1 MTVTYE
7 TCIVC
12 KNKTA
17 IEINIKPG
25 KDCKQVKC
33 DICGY
38 FFATSFEKF
47 LSYSY
52 DPDDDGFIPNVPTE
66 RVIRATLS
74 HWIRCNQPSA
84 SETWPKTEDMPL
96 VNKELVV
103 RCLKKEFM
111 LPTPSEQVT
120 KALRYI
126 GDEIR
131 HTGEGIEGF
140 PQSFTAVIGAYDRNF
155 AMDTI
160 DNMAQSGLVNTMEKR
175 SAMGDFFLIKLT
187 LQGWDRYEEE
197 RKGHIAS
204 NYGFLALKFGDKDLD
219 PFITDYVKPWIKDMG
234 YELVD
239 LRDRSRAGVIDN
251 VMRQEIRNAKFI
263 LADLTHDNA
272 GAYWEAGYAEGLG
285 KPVIYLCEKEKFNM
299 YKTHFDTNHCTTI
312 LWDVEKPTTCLESL
326 SATLSRSITPPATS
340 PTLLHSRIA

>member
-1 MTVTYE
+1 MTYE

-12 KNKTA
+12 RNKTA
-17 IEINIKPG
+17 IEIKIKPG

-38 FFATSFEKF
+38 FFVMRDFNGF
-47 LSYSY
+47 LTPNYNPQNKY
-52 DPDDDGFIPNVPTE
+52 FIPNAPTE

-74 HWIRCNQPSA
+74 HWIRCRQPPV
-84 SETWPKTEDMPL
+84 SETLPETEEIPI
-96 VNKELVV
+96 VNHELLL

-131 HTGEGIEGF
+131 HTGRKIEML
-140 PQSFTAVIGAYDRNF
+140 PLSFTAVIGAYDWES

-160 DNMAQSGLVNTMEKR
+160 ENMEQSGLVNAKESR
-175 SAMGDFFLIKLT
+175 IIGQLRNFDSIKLT

-197 RKGHIAS
+197 KKGHIAS
-204 NYGFLALKFGDKDLD
+204 NYGFIALQFNDKDLES
-219 PFITDYVKPWIKDMG
+219 FIADHIKPCIKGMG
-234 YELVD
+234 YKLVD
-239 LRDRSRAGVIDN
+239 LRDRARAGVIDN

-263 LADLTHDNA
+263 LADLTHDNS

-285 KPVIYLCEKEKFNM
+285 KPVIYLCEKEKFNADP
-299 YKTHFDTNHCTTI
+299 THFDTNHCTTI
-312 LWDVEKPTTCLESL
+312 LWDVNNPTDCLESL
-326 SATLSRSITPPATS
+326 SATLLRSITPPTIS
-340 PTLLHSRIA
+340 PTPFTHG